1 MSFELYIGRRYLRAK
16 QKQAFVSLITIL
28 SIAGVMVG
36 VMALIV
42 VIAVMTGF
50 DADLKAR
57 ILGGQSQVM
66 LMRHG
71 GEFKDYRAVLAKVE
85 KTTGVEAAT
94 PFVVSQAMLRSKSGA
109 AGVVIRGID
118 PTSAGRVMTT
128 LAQITLPTFSSTE
141 SVQQA
146 SPSEPGIVLGKEL
159 ARNLGVIEGDRV
171 YLISAHGMLSPVG
184 HLP

>member
-1 MSFELYIGRRYLRAK
+1 MSFEFYIGGRYLRAK

-57 ILGGQSQVM
+57 ILGGQSQIM

-71 GEFKDYRAVLAKVE
+71 GEFKNYRQVMTEVE
-85 KTTGVEAAT
+85 KAKDVEAAT
-94 PFVVSQAMLRSKSGA
+94 PFIVTQGMLRSKSGA
-109 AGVVIRGID
+109 VGAVIRGID
-118 PTSAGRVMTT
+118 PSTAGRVMKTREQ
-128 LAQITLPTFSSTE
+128 LSLPDSSAAVE
-141 SVQQA
+141 FLCNA
-146 SPSEPGIVLGKEL
+146 SPKPSG
-159 ARNLGVIEGDRV
+159 A
-171 YLISAHGMLSPVG
+171 VG
-184 HLP
+184 HGAWSK